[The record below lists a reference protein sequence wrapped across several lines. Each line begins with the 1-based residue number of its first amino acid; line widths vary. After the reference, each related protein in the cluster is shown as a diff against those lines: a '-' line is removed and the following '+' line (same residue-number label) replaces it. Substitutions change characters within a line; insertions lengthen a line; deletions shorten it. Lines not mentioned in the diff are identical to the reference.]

1 MKESFK
7 MTVACMLILI
17 SFIWVIYLYNA
28 VTKSDIVTNTP
39 DTTIKKYVDEEANMM
54 CYYTDTWGSC
64 FYVLKD

>member
-7 MTVACMLILI
+7 MTVVYMLILI
-17 SFIWVIYLYNA
+17 SYIWAMYYAI
-28 VTKSDIVTNTP
+28 TKNDVVNNTP
-39 DTTIKKYVDEEANMM
+39 DTTIKKYIDKEANMM